1 MIAIHEITQVLWV
14 NTPHGVGQALFLID
28 YGPHQNTIWV
38 VSSKEDGKVKHYDSN
53 QITIERNHTLN
64 FNMKND

>member
-1 MIAIHEITQVLWV
+1 MIAIHEITQVIWV

-38 VSSKEDGKVKHYDSN
+38 VSLKEDGKVKHYDSN
-53 QITIERNHTLN
+53 HITIEQNHTLN
-64 FNMKND
+64 FNVKND